1 MAPPT
6 TGEFRSS
13 KDSAA
18 LQAQPGGTAIS
29 SGRAPGAASRG
40 RQPVGA
46 LVIHYWLMSS
56 WFNTAHQEV
65 HCFSKGYATESA
77 NSYPLLLTKVK
88 ISDSYRK
95 CFKLRLGVSQL
106 WAWNW
111 RHWWDIFIFEV
122 VTQYEKA
129 GWKNSVNRF
138 VFQWKYTF
146 KIV

>member
-1 MAPPT
+1 MALPT

-13 KDSAA
+13 KESAA
-18 LQAQPGGTAIS
+18 PQAQPGGTAIS
-29 SGRAPGAASRG
+29 PGRAPGAASRG
-40 RQPVGA
+40 RQPVGS
-46 LVIHYWLMSS
+46 LVTHYWLTGS
-56 WFNTAHQEV
+56 WLNTANQEV
-65 HCFSKGYATESA
+65 RCFSKGYAIESA

-88 ISDSYRK
+88 INDSYRK
-95 CFKLRLGVSQL
+95 CFKLRLGVSKL

-138 VFQWKYTF
+138 VFSMKMYF
-146 KIV
+146 